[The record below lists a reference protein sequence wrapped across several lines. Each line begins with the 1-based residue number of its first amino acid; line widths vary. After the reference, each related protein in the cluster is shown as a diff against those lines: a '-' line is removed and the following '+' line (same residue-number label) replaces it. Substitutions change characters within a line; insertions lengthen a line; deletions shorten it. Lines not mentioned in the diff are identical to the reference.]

1 MQSFLDLQFSNLS
14 FWLKDPGISYTD
26 SFVHVHRVHFISCT
40 YLVRLEVV
48 FMEIE
53 KPKRLCILEVWSL
66 TCADNDLHVPE
77 RPTDLTYLPELRV
90 NPCCFQ
96 SKPWA
101 AVVKEE
107 CVWSREHPEE
117 LEEG

>member
-1 MQSFLDLQFSNLS
+1 MQNFLDLRFSNLS
-14 FWLKDPGISYTD
+14 FWLKDPGISYND
-26 SFVHVHRVHFISCT
+26 SFVHVHRVHLISCT
-40 YLVRLEVV
+40 CLVRLEVV
-48 FMEIE
+48 FMVIE

-77 RPTDLTYLPELRV
+77 RPADLTYLPELRV

-96 SKPWA
+96 SKPWTG
-101 AVVKEE
+101 VVKEE